1 MKLLIKS
8 SEQAAQDR
16 ANRSSRDKAVIDVM
30 SQSFDVQD
38 EPEVG
43 LFWYDPDSQELV
55 GVTSS
60 VASTLPWSHSKLC
73 SNGIKTDSRLHRA
86 VRNKQVKRSPNIFGE
101 YIDMPRGRVFEFK
114 DEGFKV
120 YVGDWIDDCPEA
132 VDLILEEF
140 SLPADTEFIKD
151 VHWDIGHG
159 WSDEF

>member
-8 SEQAAQDR
+8 SEQAAQGR

-30 SQSFDVQD
+30 RQSFDMQN

-43 LFWYDPDSQELV
+43 LFWYDPDSQELI

-60 VASTLPWSHSKLC
+60 LASTLPWSSSKLC
-73 SNGIKTDSRLHRA
+73 SEGIKTDPRLHRT
-86 VRNKQVKRSPNIFGE
+86 VWNKQVKRSPNIFGE
-101 YIDMPRGRVFEFK
+101 YTDMPRGRVFEFK

-140 SLPADTEFIKD
+140 SLPEDTEFIKD